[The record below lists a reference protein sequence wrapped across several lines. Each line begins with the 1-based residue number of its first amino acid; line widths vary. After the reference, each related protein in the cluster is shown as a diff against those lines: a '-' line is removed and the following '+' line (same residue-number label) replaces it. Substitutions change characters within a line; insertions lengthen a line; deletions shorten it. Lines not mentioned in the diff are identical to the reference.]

1 MNQNHNNRSPGHKG
15 EDRNYMQSLM
25 HQSSAPETYYEK
37 IYDSSNEVLSGA
49 MHETFAKNQTVE
61 IKPVDYG
68 DPMCDHYNISSR
80 VGFGNL
86 FDF

>member
-37 IYDSSNEVLSGA
+37 IYDSSNEVSSGDGLNDRGRNRRGENSA
-49 MHETFAKNQTVE
+49 SQINNKKQYQLDLEKLMQH
-61 IKPVDYG
+61 
-68 DPMCDHYNISSR
+68 S
-80 VGFGNL
+80 
-86 FDF
+86 